1 MKTDPNE
8 FYIQLL
14 EGRIP
19 ESAPEIDPAESA
31 RMLIRAIDYHEEQ
44 RLSAAYDKAFN
55 EDWLEYLQEIILTEP
70 ETCAEDLM
78 LEEQLRKETDH
89 FSGRISEAGSRKEAC
104 ENMLMI
110 LLKDHPELKDR
121 LETEESP

>member
-1 MKTDPNE
+1 MKPDPNE

-14 EGRIP
+14 EGHIP
-19 ESAPEIDPAESA
+19 ESAPDIDPAESA

-44 RLSAAYDKAFN
+44 RQSAAYDKAFN
-55 EDWLEYLQEIILTEP
+55 EDWLEFLQEVTLTEP
-70 ETCAEDLM
+70 EAYAENLM
-78 LEEQLRKETDH
+78 LEKQLRKEIDH
-89 FSGRISEAGSRKEAC
+89 FNAQISEANSRKEVC

-110 LLKDHPELKDR
+110 LLGDHPELKDK